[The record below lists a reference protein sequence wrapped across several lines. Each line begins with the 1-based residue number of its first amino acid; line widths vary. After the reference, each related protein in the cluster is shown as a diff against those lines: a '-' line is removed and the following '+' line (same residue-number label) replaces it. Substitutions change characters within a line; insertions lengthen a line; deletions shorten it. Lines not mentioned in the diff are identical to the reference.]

1 MGIQNTRSIAPSMAI
16 ARIKTIAHLIK
27 NKRYQYLDKMC
38 ATESTAVDAFIDS
51 PEAQVQARRCCDADL
66 FEWSHTMIEG
76 VLDSPFYR
84 ESIFDN
90 YELEPDLE
98 AVLDKWDETS

>member
-1 MGIQNTRSIAPSMAI
+1 MGIQSTRSIAPSMAI

-27 NKRYQYLDKMC
+27 NKRYKYLDETC
-38 ATESTAVDAFIDS
+38 PTESTAVDTFIDS

-66 FEWSHTMIEG
+66 FEWSHTMIEA

-98 AVLDKWDETS
+98 DEVDKWDETS